1 MPYGRITYADSIGT
15 YELDPNNLAE
25 ELRYYADLRLAARQ
39 RQRLQ
44 SLYAGILT
52 AVVFVIV
59 WLAFG
64 A

>member
-1 MPYGRITYADSIGT
+1 MYYGRITYADSIGNV
-15 YELDPNNLAE
+15 DPAAE
-25 ELRYYADLRLAARQ
+25 FRYYADLRLATRR